1 MEGMLDK
8 VSEETG
14 KTPAEVHA
22 IMMHMFGF
30 IRDKIDNLDF
40 SNVQS
45 EDDLRKMK
53 TNFNIPRICK
63 LYTTIS
69 RVEYVKNKVGEI
81 YPPHGKG
88 VNVNHNIK
96 RGKEE
101 GKWIDSSRGSGTE

>member
-8 VSEETG
+8 VAEETG
-14 KTPAEVHA
+14 RTPAEVHA

-40 SNVQS
+40 SKVQT

-88 VNVNHNIK
+88 ANVNNNIK
-96 RGKEE
+96 GREE
-101 GKWIDSSRGSGTE
+101 KGEWLDSSGRPGTE